1 MKLSKILCVSAVVVC
16 SAFSAWAQ
24 EVQGTQEAQSL
35 PKAGQPEDVGF
46 SSERLKRLTGAF
58 QAEVQEGAIPGA
70 VVLVAR
76 DGKIAY
82 LEAFGFQDR
91 EKKLAMHT
99 DAIFRLASL
108 TKPVTSVAVMM
119 LVEEGKIQLDDPVS
133 LYLPEL
139 TGLQVGVE
147 KVNAATGKT
156 ELSLEP
162 ARRAMTVQDLLRH
175 TSGLTYD
182 FLGGSLVKQAYRAAR
197 LNDPE
202 QTLAEFITKLSKL
215 PLAHQPG
222 TMWDYSTSTDVLGRL
237 VEVTSGMPFDRF
249 LAERIT
255 KPLGMADTG
264 FYAAGDKAQRLAEP
278 QTDPMT
284 GHRPPMMD
292 PTRPH
297 AWLSGGGG
305 LVSTASDYA
314 RFSQMLLNGG
324 ALDGVRLLSPKT
336 VAYMTSDQLPP
347 DITYSPEMLQFFEP
361 RAIAPTPRD
370 GQGFGLGF
378 MVRTQPGRNPWPG
391 SVGSYYWVGI
401 FGTAFWVD
409 PAEKLVAVMMMT
421 VPPLQAGHYRSL
433 IRNLVY
439 QALVN

>member
-1 MKLSKILCVSAVVVC
+1 MRLSKILCVSALVVC

-24 EVQGTQEAQSL
+24 EVQGL
-35 PKAGQPEDVGF
+35 PKASQPEDVGF
-46 SSERLKRLTGAF
+46 SSERLKRLTGVF
-58 QAEVQEGAIPGA
+58 QAEVEEGAIPGA

-91 EKKLAMHT
+91 EKKLTMHT

-133 LYLPEL
+133 VYLPEL
-139 TGLQVGVE
+139 SGLQVGVE
-147 KVNAATGKT
+147 KVNATTGKT
-156 ELSLEP
+156 ELGLEP

-182 FLGGSLVKQAYRAAR
+182 FLGASLVKQAYLAANLR
-197 LNDPE
+197 DPE
-202 QTLAEFITKLSKL
+202 QTLAEFVTKLSKL

-237 VEVTSGMPFDRF
+237 VEVVSGMPFDRF
-249 LAERIT
+249 IAERIT

-264 FYAAGDKAQRLAEP
+264 FYAAGDKAQRLAEA
-278 QTDPMT
+278 QADPTT
-284 GHRPPMMD
+284 GRRLPMMD
-292 PTRPH
+292 VTKPH

-324 ALDGVRLLSPKT
+324 ELDGVRLLSPKT

-347 DITYSPEMLQFFEP
+347 DITYSPEVLQFFEP

-370 GQGFGLGF
+370 GQSFGLGF
-378 MVRTQPGRNPWPG
+378 MVRTQAGRNPWPG
-391 SVGSYYWVGI
+391 SPGSYYWVGI

-409 PAEKLVAVMMMT
+409 PAEKLVAVLMMT

-439 QALVN
+439 QALVK